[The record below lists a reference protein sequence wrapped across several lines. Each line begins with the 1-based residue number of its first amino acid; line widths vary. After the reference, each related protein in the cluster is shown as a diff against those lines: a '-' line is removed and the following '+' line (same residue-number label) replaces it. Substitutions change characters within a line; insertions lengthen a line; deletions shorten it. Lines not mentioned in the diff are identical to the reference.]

1 MPEGLLDTNVF
12 IHAHTTDS
20 LSGECRR
27 FLGALE
33 EGRIQARLEPMIV
46 HELSYALR
54 HYLRQMTRDD
64 LAEYLLTVLSWP
76 GVVGDKDLLV
86 GAVQRWQQANRLAFA
101 DAYLIECAVGRGVP
115 VYSKN
120 VRELAGQG
128 VDVPDPLP
136 G

>member
-1 MPEGLLDTNVF
+1 MSASRHRARGK
-12 IHAHTTDS
+12 
-20 LSGECRR
+20 
-27 FLGALE
+27 
-33 EGRIQARLEPMIV
+33 ARLEPMNV
-46 HELSYALR
+46 HELPYALR

-64 LAEYLLTVLSWP
+64 LAAYLLTVLSWP

-86 GAVQRWQQANRLAFA
+86 GTVQRWQQTSGLAFA
-101 DAYLIECAVGRGVP
+101 DAYLVESALGRGVP